1 MSDII
6 RVLIVDDHAIVR
18 EGLRAVIGIEDDIEV
33 IGEASDGLEAIQKS
47 RSLLPDV
54 IIMDLLMPIKNGIE
68 ATREI
73 LEENPNARILVL
85 TSSAEIDK
93 ILPTVKSGALGYI
106 VKNSSPDE
114 LLKAIR
120 EVAQGAVA
128 MQPEIARQLFLGL
141 SNNPDGKSIDADLL
155 SQREIEILKLVA
167 KGMSN
172 DEIAEQ
178 LVISSRTVGV
188 HVTHILEKLNLH
200 NRTQAALYA
209 LRIGLVSLFPG
220 DS

>member
-1 MSDII
+1 MGNVI

-18 EGLRAVIGIEDDIEV
+18 EGLRAVISIEEGIEV
-33 IGEASDGLEAIQKS
+33 IGEANDGLEAVQKS
-47 RSLLPDV
+47 KALMPDV
-54 IIMDLLMPIKNGIE
+54 IIMDLLMPNKNGIE

-85 TSSAEIDK
+85 TSFAEIDK

-106 VKNSSPDE
+106 VKNSSPAE
-114 LLKAIR
+114 LLKGIR

-141 SNNPDGKSIDADLL
+141 SNDPDGNPTGIASL

-167 KGMSN
+167 TGMSN

-188 HVTHILEKLNLH
+188 HVTHILEKINLN

-209 LRIGLVSLFPG
+209 LRTGLVSLFPS

>member
-1 MSDII
+1 MSEVI

-18 EGLRAVIGIEDDIEV
+18 EGLRAVIGIEEDIEV
-33 IGEASDGLEAIQKS
+33 IGEASDGLEAIQKY
-47 RSLLPDV
+47 RSLQPDV

-85 TSSAEIDK
+85 TSSSEIDK

-106 VKNSSPDE
+106 VKNSSPSE

-141 SNNPDGKSIDADLL
+141 SNYPDSKSIDADLL
-155 SQREIEILKLVA
+155 SQREIDILKLVA

-209 LRIGLVSLFPG
+209 LRIGLVSLFPS
-220 DS
+220 DF